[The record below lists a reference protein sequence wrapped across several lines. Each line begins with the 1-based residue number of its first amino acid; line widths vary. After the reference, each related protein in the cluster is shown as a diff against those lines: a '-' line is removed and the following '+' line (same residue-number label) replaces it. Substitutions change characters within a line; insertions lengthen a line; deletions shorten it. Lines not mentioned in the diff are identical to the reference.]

1 MLSFFHVFPYMLSI
15 YGQRIA
21 SVLEMM
27 ITHKSFIQE
36 SDKYLYF
43 LILI

>member
-1 MLSFFHVFPYMLSI
+1 MLSFFQVFPYMLSI

-27 ITHKSFIQE
+27 ITHKSFTQE